1 MVCNIEAKNQRGGGF
16 FLVYVFFGFG
26 YWFFGFLLVVG
37 LVIGCFWL
45 CFFSFLLVV
54 GLVVGLVAVWLFGRN
69 QNQKTNGRSW
79 FIGSLAQKIKQYPKV
94 CLLVVYWLHVWL
106 FGCWKPKNQSDATLV
121 FGCNH

>member
-1 MVCNIEAKNQRGGGF
+1 MRGGGSIG
-16 FLVYVFFGFG
+16 LCFFGFG

-45 CFFSFLLVV
+45 WFFGFLLVV

-79 FIGSLAQKIKQYPKV
+79 FIGSLDTTNKTKDRSWFIG
-94 CLLVVYWLHVWL
+94 CLLVVCLVVWL
-106 FGCWKPKNQSDATLV
+106 LETKEPK
-121 FGCNH
+121 